1 MAGHPTEMQDR
12 VAIHALLIEY
22 GAALD
27 RRDFDG
33 FAKLFGADGVYAL
46 STGASAVGAET
57 GEMMRKIF
65 ETGPNATA
73 VPNFHLFY
81 NELIWFE
88 TPDRA
93 RATSACMFMTTPDP
107 ETRKLAIAV
116 SATYDDEIVR
126 ERDGS
131 WRFARRTLLPLSNG
145 PATGRQEPRA

>member
-1 MAGHPTEMQDR
+1 MTGHATEMADR
-12 VAIHALLIEY
+12 VAIHALLMEY

-33 FAKLFGADGVYAL
+33 FAKLFGADGRYEL
-46 STGASAVGAET
+46 STGTGATGPET

-93 RATSACMFMTTPDP
+93 RSTSACMFMTTPDQT
-107 ETRKLAIAV
+107 TRKLSVAV
-116 SATYDDEIVR
+116 AATYDDVLVR
-126 ERDGS
+126 ENGS
-131 WRFARRTLLPLSNG
+131 WRFARRTLKPLTNG
-145 PATGRQEPRA
+145 PPAQG